1 MLFTYLSF
9 ASLLGSGL
17 GLGLELPRPLNPAHL
32 AQTDPARLA
41 RLAAS
46 AFKAGSVDLKPGAT
60 AGEHKVRNFDRSVA
74 LQAVA
79 HIAARRGRAVR
90 ATKIVSGLAAR
101 LRASRGKP

>member
-17 GLGLELPRPLNPAHL
+17 GLGLELTRPLNPAL
-32 AQTDPARLA
+32 SAQTDPAQLA
-41 RLAAS
+41 GLAAS
-46 AFKAGSVDLKPGAT
+46 AFKAGSVNLKPGAT
-60 AGEHKVRNFDRSVA
+60 ANAHKFRNFGRRVA